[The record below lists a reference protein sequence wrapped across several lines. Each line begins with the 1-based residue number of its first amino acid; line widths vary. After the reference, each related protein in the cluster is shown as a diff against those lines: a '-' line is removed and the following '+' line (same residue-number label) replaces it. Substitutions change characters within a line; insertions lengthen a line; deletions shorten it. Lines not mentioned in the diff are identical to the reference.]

1 MKKMKKQQYKCKMIL
16 WILIK
21 IQNRAIKLNKNLI
34 LMEKLFIDTLWVVK
48 KYHKLNKNLQR
59 DLLNLLS

>member
-1 MKKMKKQQYKCKMIL
+1 MIL